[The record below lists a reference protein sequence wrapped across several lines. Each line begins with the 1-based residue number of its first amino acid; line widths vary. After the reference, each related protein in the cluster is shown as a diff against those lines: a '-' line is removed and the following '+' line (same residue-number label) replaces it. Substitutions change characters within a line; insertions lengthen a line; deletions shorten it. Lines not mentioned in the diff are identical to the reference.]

1 MKIIN
6 KFIIYFR
13 NLIKYINKKDNIIY
27 NKEKYIEYIKSKN
40 LPKSKTNLNY
50 TESKIEELRLKMI
63 KNYEMFCNITDN
75 DIEYKNMT
83 EEQRDCYEDGP
94 GSEIDYI
101 RSLGYEIC

>member
-6 KFIIYFR
+6 KVIIYFR
-13 NLIKYINKKDNIIY
+13 NLIKHINKKDNIIY

-83 EEQRDCYEDGP
+83 EEQPHC
-94 GSEIDYI
+94 
-101 RSLGYEIC
+101 